1 MVFSIFKNS
10 KEQEL
15 MQRVLEVFLSQGVK
29 NITMDDVANELH
41 ISKKTLYK
49 YVKNRKELVTKTTK
63 LQVLID
69 TENINEIISK
79 RFNAIEEN
87 IEITNYS
94 LVNLSKVNSS
104 VHSDL
109 EKYFIDAW
117 KVWVEYQKSF
127 IYSKVLNNLINGIKE
142 GLYLESINPEIIA
155 RIYMSKIDMV
165 FNGDIFP
172 AESFKFSDVY
182 ISLITQHMRGIATSK
197 GLEELDKLNIT
208 KL

>member
-69 TENINEIISK
+69 TESINEIISK